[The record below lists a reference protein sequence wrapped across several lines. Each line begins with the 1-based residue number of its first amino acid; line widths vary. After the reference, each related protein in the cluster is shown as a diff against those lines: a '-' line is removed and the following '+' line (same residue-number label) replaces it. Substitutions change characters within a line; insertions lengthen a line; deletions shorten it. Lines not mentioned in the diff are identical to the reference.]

1 MVGLPKCNE
10 LPKTCLVNHA
20 NHAVLSCAYVG
31 LSCVWLWLMKSG
43 GRTAKHHDA
52 PNAPPLF
59 SMACGL
65 KKLTFA
71 TFAIWSVSDILQ
83 NAKTNAE
90 FALISTVL
98 LDSFLRLVIQD
109 LLILSTNFCPIWQR
123 GLHFARFRLRLSWRA
138 GPGVRVYILYD
149 TFIGCWKHDINIR
162 NIDIYTLYGFGPNDS
177 LL

>member
-1 MVGLPKCNE
+1 
-10 LPKTCLVNHA
+10 
-20 NHAVLSCAYVG
+20 
-31 LSCVWLWLMKSG
+31 MKSG